1 MTDIYHRLPEVKKI
15 TGLAR
20 TTIYELIKAG
30 EFPKPIQ
37 ISRRGVAW
45 SETELLD
52 WQESKKAARSNN
64 L

>member
-1 MTDIYHRLPEVKKI
+1 MSDIYHRLPAVKKI

-30 EFPKPIQ
+30 EFPKPIP

-45 SETELLD
+45 SEIEIVD
-52 WQESKKAARSNN
+52 WQEKQKAIR
-64 L
+64 